1 MGRGGKNRN
10 PAFLPSFRPKA
21 AIRMR
26 KMVVL
31 IPTFNESSTVVQQ
44 LKKLDTFRRGSKDEI
59 SVLVIDDNSP
69 DGTADLVDN
78 LHLPWV
84 QVLRRP
90 FKAGL
95 GAAYRA
101 GFTKVLANDS
111 YTHVITM
118 DADGSHRV
126 EDLPALIAAIK
137 PGRSVTLGTRWMPGG
152 SVVNWPKGRQ
162 WLSKTGTKYAKFAL
176 RMNLNDLTG
185 GFRIYSVDL
194 LNALNLQDMQATG
207 YCFQIEMAMAAD
219 LAGAVATEVPITFV
233 ERSNG
238 VSKMTKAIV
247 LEALIQITRW
257 GLSRR
262 FRSNA
267 DKLHY
272 VK

>member
-1 MGRGGKNRN
+1 MKR
-10 PAFLPSFRPKA
+10 
-21 AIRMR
+21 I
-26 KMVVL
+26 VVL
-31 IPTFNESSTVVQQ
+31 IPTFNESSTIVEQ
-44 LKKLDTFRRGSKDEI
+44 LSKLEVFRIDNKDEI

-78 LHLPWV
+78 LQLPWV

-101 GFTKVLANDS
+101 GFTNVLANDS

-126 EDLPALIAAIK
+126 EDLDAMIAAIK
-137 PGRSVTLGTRWMPGG
+137 PGRSITLGTRWIPGG
-152 SVVNWPKGRQ
+152 GVLNWPKGRQ

-194 LNALNLQDMQATG
+194 LNALNLKDMQATG

-233 ERSNG
+233 ERING
-238 VSKMTKAIV
+238 VSKMTKSIV
-247 LEALIQITRW
+247 IEALIQITRW
-257 GLSRR
+257 GVVRR
-262 FRSNA
+262 LRPNA

>member
-1 MGRGGKNRN
+1 MKN
-10 PAFLPSFRPKA
+10 LV
-21 AIRMR
+21 I
-26 KMVVL
+26 L
-31 IPTFNESSTVVQQ
+31 IPTYNESFTIADQ
-44 LKKLDTFRRGSKDEI
+44 LNGLEIFRNGSQDEI
-59 SVLVIDDNSP
+59 SVLVIDDGSP

-84 QVLRRP
+84 KVLRRP
-90 FKAGL
+90 NKAGL

-101 GFTKVLANDS
+101 GFAMVLANGS
-111 YTHVITM
+111 YTHIVTM
-118 DADGSHRV
+118 DADGSHRI
-126 EDLPALIAAIK
+126 EDLSAMISAIT
-137 PGRSVTLGTRWMPGG
+137 PGKSITLGTRWMPGG
-152 SVVNWPKGRQ
+152 RVVNWPKSRQ
-162 WLSKTGTKYAKFAL
+162 LLSKTGTKYAKFAL
-176 RMNLNDLTG
+176 KMDLNDLTG
-185 GFRIYSVDL
+185 GYRIYSVEL
-194 LNALNLQDMQATG
+194 LNLLNLKDMQATG

-233 ERSNG
+233 ERRNG

-272 VK
+272 VN